1 MIEQRLTRDQ
11 VVDQEFRQRILIR
24 LVEEPAK
31 QKQANQQRQNGGDQ
45 SRSKLNRFRN
55 DRVTVALGS
64 DLSPLMLE
72 GVSLLVD
79 ARAFDLNLAMQ
90 FKVFGPAPRVRFHQS
105 LSGFEDLSVVGFD
118 QPVLIRLPVG
128 AFLG

>member
-90 FKVFGPAPRVRFHQS
+90 FKVFGPAPRVRFHQ
-105 LSGFEDLSVVGFD
+105 
-118 QPVLIRLPVG
+118 PVLIRLPVG